1 MNEALCRAIGSAWA
15 FRTRVE
21 HEAAQ
26 RFARLAK
33 AISSFDPESP
43 VVALMERSAGDERR
57 HAQLCAGLVAE
68 YGEHVDRVGSAA
80 PSIAPSGL
88 GVRQALLYEVV
99 ASCCITETES
109 VATVA
114 TLLADRPEPA
124 VRAVLHEIAKDEVV
138 HGRMGWTHLAREAA
152 AIDVTFLSRFVPAML
167 SGTVDD
173 ALFARRAPDPADD
186 ALARHG
192 VLGPARK
199 KEIFVRTLEEVVLP
213 GFEQFGIDTAPARG
227 WLAQRAWIARC
238 SRGSAALGPIPE
250 SRSSRRRSQAR
261 RAGRDFVGTGA
272 PASRPEPPQF
282 STSTRPPGSPG
293 TKRRGQ
299 KPHRLYA
306 YSPPDPMYT

>member
-1 MNEALCRAIGSAWA
+1 VTGTLRRAVASAWA

-26 RFARLAK
+26 RFARLAG

-43 VVALMERSAGDERR
+43 VVELMERSAGDEGR
-57 HAQLCAGLVAE
+57 HAQLCADLAAE
-68 YGEHVDRVGSAA
+68 YGEPVDSVRPVP
-80 PSIAPSGL
+80 PSIAPSVL
-88 GVRQALLYEVV
+88 GSRQALLYEVV

-114 TLLADRPEPA
+114 TLLADRPEPP

-152 AIDVTFLSRFVPAML
+152 AIDVTFLSSFVPAML
-167 SGTVDD
+167 SGSVDES
-173 ALFARRAPDPADD
+173 LFARRAPDPEDD

-192 VLGPARK
+192 VLGWARK

-227 WLAQRAWIARC
+227 WLAQR
-238 SRGSAALGPIPE
+238 
-250 SRSSRRRSQAR
+250 
-261 RAGRDFVGTGA
+261 V
-272 PASRPEPPQF
+272 
-282 STSTRPPGSPG
+282 
-293 TKRRGQ
+293 
-299 KPHRLYA
+299 
-306 YSPPDPMYT
+306 